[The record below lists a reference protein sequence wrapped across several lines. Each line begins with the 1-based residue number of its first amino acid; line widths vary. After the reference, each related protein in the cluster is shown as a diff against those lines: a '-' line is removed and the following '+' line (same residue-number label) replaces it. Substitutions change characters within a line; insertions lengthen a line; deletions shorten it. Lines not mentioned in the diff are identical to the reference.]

1 VSEWNLSVRLTG
13 QGSNLSRTLRSTAND
28 ARSASRTVNA
38 LRRDITSLRAAAS
51 RDIRLR
57 VRLDATNLRRDV
69 RAALSSA
76 GSGQQVRAR
85 INIDASRLRRDVATA
100 LTAAGAGQG
109 LRIRLN
115 IDAGHLRTD
124 VQRALRTAGSNGIT
138 IPVTADTRTLN
149 RGAASLGRL
158 REEARQTA
166 HTLDTLQRAAR
177 DAGNQLDVLRNQSLA
192 ATAGLRSMNRAA
204 GLGQTRLDNLSG
216 SARTFRSDLDD
227 LDGSLT
233 RVTGNLGGL
242 RGRVGG
248 LTSGGGGGSGGASM
262 LKGLLLL
269 APAAVP
275 LVAGLSTALAP
286 LPGLFGA
293 AGVGATA
300 FGIAL
305 AGQVSRLGE
314 VADAEKKYQEAVAE
328 HGKASAEAITA
339 QIKYQQMLA
348 QLPPDAQ
355 RAAVALSQLK
365 TNFSDWSDDMA
376 GFTMTP
382 LTHGITVLD
391 QLIPRLTPHVQSFS
405 TQLDR
410 VITVAGGA
418 IETPGFDAMA
428 DKFADFSERQ
438 LDEMTDGVIHF
449 LRVLSE
455 GGAFQSGP
463 IAAFMDYAR
472 TNGPA
477 AREALSAISDAV
489 VTLLQASAEAGPGL
503 LTLVTAAA
511 QLVAALPPELVGIII
526 QVAAGLKLVQ
536 LAGAGAAAIAGG
548 VAALGARLAALT
560 AASAGAGGGLAGL
573 AAAFG
578 TLGTAAK
585 ATLIASGIGILL
597 IALSQLSDMGKQAP
611 PDIDKLT
618 TSLRTLG
625 NTGRVTG
632 EAARSF
638 GKDLSGLADS
648 LQKVTDPKGLDQVQ
662 QSIVSFFGTDSTPVK
677 EAKENIDA
685 VDKALA
691 NLVKNGQADLAASA
705 LEHLSDRLKDQ
716 GFSAKEISGQMDDY
730 KSALADARFQQELA
744 AQSMGL
750 FGEAAQ
756 QTSAKLDAQKQSAD
770 GLRQAITALN
780 DVNRAA
786 GSAMSAFEQS
796 IDDTTE
802 AIKDHAGALRMRDG
816 ELDLGSEKA
825 REAEKT
831 LSGLAANTD
840 AAATA
845 AREQG
850 KSWEHVNGI
859 YSRGREAF
867 IKAADAMGLTKAQA
881 EALAA
886 SYLKIPDKKST
897 ILEMRTEDA
906 IAGLDSVIAAINKTP
921 NDKSVTVKALTSDAI
936 DLLDSL
942 GYTVTQLKDGRFKVT
957 ADTASV
963 EDSLDEVKAARD
975 GLTNKTIKVDALTG
989 GAIAE
994 LGKVQSKIR
1003 ATNGKTITMRAPTG
1017 AAIKALEDL
1026 GFKVRQVPGSK
1037 NVTISI
1043 PTGGPRAA
1051 VSAIQS
1057 YINSLHGKTITLT
1070 TEKRTIY
1077 TGGGGRGPNAG
1088 AQANG
1093 SVLDFYADGGIQ
1105 RGGIRSFASGS
1116 ERHVAQMAPAGSWRV
1131 WAEPETGGEA
1141 YIPFAPSKRPRSRAI
1156 AEETVRRLGGDP
1168 ETIQWNADGNVTD
1181 WRYDPQ
1187 TGSLYSGSDI
1197 TSAGNKTR
1205 KVKTKVKG
1213 KWQTK
1218 EVEYFDIGAVEKK
1231 LKSASKATLAWN
1243 KDLEK
1248 VADRVGGDVAEALA
1262 SMGKEGMKLAD
1273 KMANGSTKYINDM
1286 AAALRGLQKTA
1297 KASLTDYTR
1306 QLGTANKMN
1315 KDFAD
1320 DLARLA
1326 GMGYGDLAAQ
1336 LAEQNDEAAQQL
1348 ADAAVKDKG
1357 KAAKANAQA
1366 QTANNALTADQ
1377 VQSLVQIIAA
1387 IKTNKTGIHDVA
1399 ATTGMGEDE
1408 IIEVA
1413 NKAKRQIS
1421 TSLGS
1426 RADRFMSDLIKANR
1440 HMAYADGGIR
1450 AGMYA
1455 TRGGIVRFAE
1465 PETHGEAYLPL
1476 SPSKRRSAL
1485 PVLHDVA
1492 TRFGLGL
1499 TDARATRPVVIV
1511 RESSP
1516 TNVTVTAVRTGATAS
1531 DIASQV
1537 GRSVRRAR
1545 RGGVA
1550 ARAA

>member
-1 VSEWNLSVRLTG
+1 MSEWNLSVRLTG
-13 QGSNLSRTLRSTAND
+13 QGSDLARTLRNTSRD
-28 ARSASRTVNA
+28 ARTASRDVTA
-38 LRRDITSLRAAAS
+38 LRRDISWLRTEAA
-51 RDIRLR
+51 RDIRIR
-57 VRLDATNLRRDV
+57 VRADARGLRSDV
-69 RAALSSA
+69 RAALSTA
-76 GSGQQVRAR
+76 GSGQRLGVRLGVDARRLRSDVQRALTAAGTGQGIRIRLNVDAARFRSDVRA
-85 INIDASRLRRDVATA
+85 A
-100 LTAAGAGQG
+100 LTAAGAGQN
-109 LRIRLN
+109 LTVDLN
-115 IDAGHLRTD
+115 
-124 VQRALRTAGSNGIT
+124 VN
-138 IPVTADTRTLN
+138 
-149 RGAASLGRL
+149 GAAGLAAL
-158 REEARQTA
+158 REESERTARS
-166 HTLDTLQRAAR
+166 LNDLQDSAR

-192 ATAGLRSMNRAA
+192 AAVGLRSMNRAA
-204 GLGQTRLDNLSG
+204 GSGRTRLDTLSA
-216 SARTFRSDLDD
+216 STRTFRSDLDD

-233 RVTGNLGGL
+233 NVTGRLSGL

-248 LTSGGGGGSGGASM
+248 LGGGSGGGGLGGGASREA
-262 LKGLLLL
+262 LKAIILL
-269 APAAVP
+269 APAAIP
-275 LVAGLSTALAP
+275 LVAGLSTSLAP

-300 FGIAL
+300 FGLAL
-305 AGQVSRLGE
+305 GGQVERLGE
-314 VADAEKKYQEAVAE
+314 VADAQKKYDDAVRE
-328 HGKASAEAITA
+328 HGRSSAEAIKA
-339 QIKYQQMLA
+339 QLQYQQMLA
-348 QLPPDAQ
+348 QLPPEVQ
-355 RAAVALSQLK
+355 RTAIALADLK
-365 TNFSDWSDDMA
+365 SNFRDWSDDMS

-382 LTHGITVLD
+382 LTNGITVLD
-391 QLIPRLTPHVQSFS
+391 QLIPRLTPHVKSFS
-405 TQLDR
+405 SHLDR

-418 IETPGFDAMA
+418 IQTPGFDAMA
-428 DKFADFSERQ
+428 NKFADFSDRQ
-438 LDEMTDGVIHF
+438 LDEMTDGVMHF

-455 GGAFQSGP
+455 GGAFQDGP

-489 VTLLQASAEAGPGL
+489 VTLLQAGAEAGPTL

-548 VAALGARLAALT
+548 VATLGTRLT
-560 AASAGAGGGLAGL
+560 ALRAASTAAGGGMAGL

-597 IALSQLSDMGKQAP
+597 IALSELSDMGKKAP
-611 PDIDKLT
+611 PDVEKLT
-618 TSLRTLG
+618 TSLRELG
-625 NTGRVTG
+625 STGRVSG

-691 NLVKNGQADLAASA
+691 NLVKNGQADLAAAALDKLSA
-705 LEHLSDRLKDQ
+705 KLQDQ
-716 GFSAKEISGQMDDY
+716 GFSADEIRGQMDDY
-730 KSALADARFQQELA
+730 KSALADARFEQELA
-744 AQSMGL
+744 AQAMGL
-750 FGEAAQ
+750 FGQAALD
-756 QTSAKLDAQKQSAD
+756 TTAKLNAQKASAD
-770 GLRQAITALN
+770 GLRQAIVALN

-796 IDDTTE
+796 IDDTTA
-802 AIKDHAGALRMRDG
+802 AIKDHAGALKMRDG

-825 REAEKT
+825 RAAEKT
-831 LSGLAANTD
+831 LSDLAANTD

-850 KSWEHVNGI
+850 KSWEYVNGI

-867 IKAADAMGLTKAQA
+867 VKAADAMGLTKSQA

-886 SYLKIPDKKST
+886 TYLKIPDKKST
-897 ILEMRTEDA
+897 VLEMRTEDA
-906 IAGLDSVIAAINKTP
+906 IAGLDAVISAINKTP
-921 NDKSVTVKALTSDAI
+921 NDKSVTVKALTTDAI
-936 DLLDSL
+936 DLLESL
-942 GYTVTQLKDGRFKVT
+942 GYTVTNLKDGRFKVT
-957 ADTASV
+957 ADTATV
-963 EDSLDEVKAARD
+963 ADSLAEVERARD
-975 GLTNKTIKVDALTG
+975 GLTNKTIKIDALTG
-989 GAIAE
+989 GAIGE
-994 LGKVQSKIR
+994 LTKVQAKIR

-1037 NVTISI
+1037 NVNITI
-1043 PTGGPRAA
+1043 PTGGPRSA
-1051 VSAIQS
+1051 VSAIQG

-1070 TEKRTIY
+1070 TEHRTIY
-1077 TGGGGRGPNAG
+1077 TGKGGRGPNAAGGGLLATLPKQRLATGGPVQGFPAGGYIEGPGTSTSDSILATFPSG
-1088 AQANG
+1088 AMARVSNSEYVIQAAAVRKYGVQTLNAINSG
-1093 SVLDFYADGGIQ
+1093 QMNLP
-1105 RGGIRSFASGS
+1105 RLASG
-1116 ERHVAQMAPAGSWRV
+1116 GS
-1131 WAEPETGGEA
+1131 
-1141 YIPFAPSKRPRSRAI
+1141 
-1156 AEETVRRLGGDP
+1156 
-1168 ETIQWNADGNVTD
+1168 VTD

-1187 TGSLYSGSDI
+1187 TGSLYSGTDI
-1197 TSAGNKTR
+1197 TSAGNKTK
-1205 KVKTKVKG
+1205 KVKVKVKG

-1218 EVEYFDIGAVEKK
+1218 EVEYFDITAVEKK
-1231 LKSASKATLAWN
+1231 LKSAAKATQAWN
-1243 KDLEK
+1243 ADLQK

-1286 AAALRGLQKTA
+1286 AKALRDLQKTA

-1306 QLGTANKMN
+1306 QLTNANKVN
-1315 KDFAD
+1315 KEFAD
-1320 DLARLA
+1320 DLAKLA
-1326 GMGYGDLAAQ
+1326 AMGYGDLAAQ

-1348 ADAAVKDKG
+1348 ADAAVKDKK
-1357 KAAKANAQA
+1357 KAAAADKQA
-1366 QTANNALTADQ
+1366 KTANNALTADQ
-1377 VQSLVQIIAA
+1377 VSQLVQIIAA

-1399 ATTGMGEDE
+1399 ATTGLGEDE
-1408 IIEVA
+1408 IIAIA
-1413 NKAKRQIS
+1413 NKARGQIHS
-1421 TSLGS
+1421 SLGS
-1426 RADRFMSDLIKANR
+1426 RATKFLQDLSKANKFQ
-1440 HMAYADGGIR
+1440 AYADGGIR

-1455 TRGGIVRFAE
+1455 TRGGIIRFAE
-1465 PETHGEAYLPL
+1465 PETHGEAFLPL
-1476 SPSKRRSAL
+1476 APSKRRSAL

>member
-1 VSEWNLSVRLTG
+1 MSEWNLSVRLTG
-13 QGSNLSRTLRSTAND
+13 QGSNLSRTLRTTAND
-28 ARSASRTVNA
+28 ARAASRDVNA
-38 LRRDITSLRAAAS
+38 LRRNITSLRAATS

-57 VRLDATNLRRDV
+57 VRLDAANLRRDV
-69 RAALSSA
+69 RAALTSA
-76 GSGQQVRAR
+76 GTGQQVRAR

-109 LRIRLN
+109 IRIRLN
-115 IDAGHLRTD
+115 IDAAHLRTD
-124 VQRALRTAGSNGIT
+124 VQRALRATAGQGIT

-149 RGAASLGRL
+149 RGATSLGRL

-166 HTLDTLQRAAR
+166 HTLNTLQRAAR
-177 DAGNQLDVLRNQSLA
+177 DAGNQLDQLRNQSLA
-192 ATAGLRSMNRAA
+192 ATVGLRSLNRAA

-216 SARTFRSDLDD
+216 STRTFRSDLDD

-233 RVTGNLGGL
+233 RVSGNLGGL

-248 LTSGGGGGSGGASM
+248 LTNGGGGSGGTEM

-269 APAAVP
+269 APAAIP

-293 AGVGATA
+293 AGVSAGA

-305 AGQVSRLGE
+305 AGQVGRLGE

-328 HGKASAEAITA
+328 HGKASAEAIKA
-339 QIKYQQMLA
+339 QLQYQQMLA

-355 RAAVALSQLK
+355 KAAIALSQLK
-365 TNFSDWSDDMA
+365 TNFSDWSDEMS

-382 LTHGITVLD
+382 LTKGITVLD
-391 QLIPRLTPHVQSFS
+391 QLIPRLSPHVKNAS

-410 VITVAGGA
+410 LVTVAGGA

-428 DKFADFSERQ
+428 DRFADFSGQ
-438 LDEMTDGVIHF
+438 KLDEMTDSVMHF

-463 IAAFMDYAR
+463 IAAFMDYAQQ
-472 TNGPA
+472 NGPA

-489 VTLLQASAEAGPGL
+489 VTLLQASSEAGPNL

-511 QLVAALPPELVGIII
+511 KLVAALPPELVGIII

-548 VAALGARLAALT
+548 IAALGTRIAALRV
-560 AASAGAGGGLAGL
+560 ASAGAGGGIAGL

-597 IALSQLSDMGKQAP
+597 IALSELSDMGKQAP
-611 PDIDKLT
+611 PDVDKLT

-625 NTGRVTG
+625 DTGKVTG

-662 QSIVSFFGTDSTPVK
+662 QSIISFFGTDSTPVK

-691 NLVKNGQADLAASA
+691 NLVKNGQADLAAAA
-705 LEHLSDRLKDQ
+705 LDKLSSKLKDQ

-730 KSALADARFQQELA
+730 KSALADAQFEQELA

-750 FGEAAQ
+750 FGKAAQ
-756 QTSAKLDAQKQSAD
+756 DTSAKLEAQKASAD
-770 GLRQAITALN
+770 GLRQSIVALN

-796 IDDTTE
+796 IDDTT
-802 AIKDHAGALRMRDG
+802 AAMKAHAGALKMRDG
-816 ELDLGSEKA
+816 ELDLGSQKA
-825 REAEKT
+825 RDAEKV
-831 LSGLAANTD
+831 LSDLAANTD

-850 KSWEHVNGI
+850 KSWEYVTGI
-859 YSRGREAF
+859 QERGRQAF
-867 IKAADAMGLTKAQA
+867 IDAADSMGLTKAQA
-881 EALAA
+881 EALAD

-897 ILEMRTEDA
+897 VLEMRTEDA
-906 IAGLDSVIAAINKTP
+906 ITGLDAVISAIQKTP
-921 NDKSVTVKALTSDAI
+921 DAKSITVKALTKDAVG
-936 DLLDSL
+936 LLESL
-942 GYTVTQLKDGRFKVT
+942 GYKVVQLKDGQFKVT
-957 ADTASV
+957 AETGTAKEGLASV
-963 EDSLDEVKAARD
+963 QRLRD
-975 GLTNKTIKVDALTG
+975 GLKNKTVTIDTVTAD
-989 GAIAE
+989 AIAD
-994 LGKVQSKIR
+994 LQAVQQKVASTK
-1003 ATNGKTITMRAPTG
+1003 GKTITMRAPT
-1017 AAIKALEDL
+1017 AEARQQLEQL
-1026 GFKVRQVPGSK
+1026 GFKIRNTKGK
-1037 NVTISI
+1037 NVTITV
-1043 PTGGPRAA
+1043 PTGGPIGSVA
-1051 VSAIQS
+1051 AIQGA
-1057 YINSLHGKTITLT
+1057 INSLRGKTVTNYVT
-1070 TEKRTIY
+1070 TVNKETFYKVPLMKRD
-1077 TGGGGRGPNAG
+1077 GGL
-1088 AQANG
+1088 
-1093 SVLDFYADGGIQ
+1093 VDYYADGGIQ
-1105 RGGIRSFASGS
+1105 RGGVRHFARGA
-1116 ERHVAQMAPAGSWRV
+1116 ENHVAQIAPAGSWRV
-1131 WAEPETGGEA
+1131 WGEPETGGEG
-1141 YIPFAPSKRPRSRAI
+1141 YVPFAPSKRPRSRAI
-1156 AEETVRRLGGDP
+1156 TEEIVRRLGGDP
-1168 ETIQWNADGNVTD
+1168 AAIEWNADGNVTD

-1197 TSAGNKTR
+1197 TSAGNKTK

-1231 LKSASKATLAWN
+1231 LKSAAKATQAWN
-1243 KDLEK
+1243 ADLQK
-1248 VADRVGGDVAEALA
+1248 VADRAGGDVAEALA

-1273 KMANGSTKYINDM
+1273 KMANGSTKYLNDM
-1286 AAALRGLQKTA
+1286 SKALRELQKTA

-1306 QLGTANKMN
+1306 QLTNANKVN
-1315 KDFAD
+1315 KDFAE
-1320 DLARLA
+1320 DLAKLA
-1326 GMGYGDLAAQ
+1326 AMGYGDLANQ
-1336 LAEQNDEAAQQL
+1336 LAAQNDKAAQEL

-1357 KAAKANAQA
+1357 KASKANAQA
-1366 QTANNALTADQ
+1366 KTANNALTADQ

-1387 IKTNKTGIHDVA
+1387 IKTTKTGIHDVA
-1399 ATTGMGEDE
+1399 ASTGLGEDE
-1408 IIEVA
+1408 IIA
-1413 NKAKRQIS
+1413 IASKAKAQIH

-1426 RADRFMSDLIKANR
+1426 RATKFLADLGKAQKFQ
-1440 HMAYADGGIR
+1440 AYADGGIR
-1450 AGMYA
+1450 SGIYA
-1455 TRGGIVRFAE
+1455 TRGGLMRFAE

-1476 SPSKRRSAL
+1476 APSKRRSAL

-1516 TNVTVTAVRTGATAS
+1516 TNVNVTAVRTGASAS

>member
-13 QGSNLSRTLRSTAND
+13 QGSDLARTLRSLADD
-28 ARSASRTVNA
+28 ARTASRHVDA
-38 LRRDITSLRAAAS
+38 LRRDIRQLRTDAARS
-51 RDIRLR
+51 IRLQ
-57 VRLDATNLRRDV
+57 VTLDAANLRREV
-69 RAALSSA
+69 QAALA
-76 GSGQQVRAR
+76 GASSGQQVRAR
-85 INIDASRLRRDVATA
+85 IAIDAA
-100 LTAAGAGQG
+100 
-109 LRIRLN
+109 
-115 IDAGHLRTD
+115 HLRTD
-124 VQRALRTAGSNGIT
+124 VQRALRTVAGNGVT
-138 IPVTADTRTLN
+138 VPVTVDARTLQTSTG
-149 RGAASLGRL
+149 RAATSLDRL
-158 REEARQTA
+158 RNEARQTA
-166 HTLDTLQRAAR
+166 HVLNTLQRAAR
-177 DAGNQLDVLRNQSLA
+177 DAGNQLDELRNQ
-192 ATAGLRSMNRAA
+192 AA
-204 GLGQTRLDNLSG
+204 GAAVGVRALGNAGGRAQGRLDGLSA
-216 SARTFRSDLDD
+216 STRTFRSDLDE

-233 RVTGNLGGL
+233 RVTGRLGDL
-242 RGRVGG
+242 RGRIGG
-248 LTSGGGGGSGGASM
+248 LSNSGGGGSGGSEM

-269 APAAVP
+269 APAAIP
-275 LVAGLSTALAP
+275 LAAGLSTALAP

-293 AGVGATA
+293 AGVGAGA

-305 AGQVSRLGE
+305 AGQVERLSE
-314 VADAEKKYQEAVAE
+314 VADAEKKYQEAVTE

-355 RAAVALSQLK
+355 KAAIALSQLK
-365 TNFSDWSDDMA
+365 QNFSDWSDDMS
-376 GFTMTP
+376 GFTMQP
-382 LTHGITVLD
+382 LTNGITVLD

-405 TQLDR
+405 TELDR
-410 VITVAGGA
+410 VIAVAGGA
-418 IETPGFDAMA
+418 IETPGFDRMA
-428 DKFADFSERQ
+428 DKFADFSGQ
-438 LDEMTDGVIHF
+438 KLDEMTDSVMHF

-463 IAAFMDYAR
+463 IAAFMDYAQQ
-472 TNGPA
+472 NGPA

-536 LAGAGAAAIAGG
+536 MAGAGAAAIAGG
-548 VAALGARLAALT
+548 VAALGGRLT
-560 AASAGAGGGLAGL
+560 ALRAASTAAGGGMAGL

-597 IALSQLSDMGKQAP
+597 IALSELSDMGKQAP
-611 PDIDKLT
+611 PDVDKLT

-625 NTGRVTG
+625 DTGRVTG

-705 LEHLSDRLKDQ
+705 LEQLSDKLKDQ

-730 KSALADARFQQELA
+730 KSALADARFEQELA

-750 FGEAAQ
+750 FGQAAQ
-756 QTSAKLDAQKQSAD
+756 DTSAKLDAQKQSAD

-802 AIKDHAGALRMRDG
+802 AIKDHAGALKMRDG

-825 REAEKT
+825 RAAEKS
-831 LSGLAANTD
+831 LSDLAANTD
-840 AAATA
+840 AAANA

-906 IAGLDSVIAAINKTP
+906 VASLDSVIAAINKTP
-921 NDKSVTVKALTSDAI
+921 NDKSVTVKALTTDAV
-936 DLLDSL
+936 DLLESL
-942 GYTVTQLKDGRFKVT
+942 GYTVTNLKDGRFKVT

-963 EDSLDEVKAARD
+963 EDSLAQVQRIRD
-975 GLTNKTIKVDALTG
+975 GLANKTIKVDALTS

-994 LGKVQSKIR
+994 LTKVQSKIR

-1026 GFKVRQVPGSK
+1026 GFRVRKIPGSK
-1037 NVTISI
+1037 NVNITI
-1043 PTGGPRAA
+1043 PTGGPR
-1051 VSAIQS
+1051 SAISSIQA

-1070 TEKRTIY
+1070 TEHRTIY
-1077 TGGGGRGPNAG
+1077 TGKGGRGPNA
-1088 AQANG
+1088 A
-1093 SVLDFYADGGIQ
+1093 GGGLLATLPM
-1105 RGGIRSFASGS
+1105 RKLATGGPVQGF
-1116 ERHVAQMAPAGSWRV
+1116 PAGGYIEGPGTATSDSIVASFPSGAMARV
-1131 WAEPETGGEA
+1131 SNSEYVVQSAAVRKYGVRTLDAINQGELDLPKLATGG
-1141 YIPFAPSKRPRSRAI
+1141 S
-1156 AEETVRRLGGDP
+1156 
-1168 ETIQWNADGNVTD
+1168 VTD

-1197 TSAGNKTR
+1197 TSAGNKTK

-1286 AAALRGLQKTA
+1286 SKALRDLQKTA

-1306 QLGTANKMN
+1306 QLTNANKVN
-1315 KDFAD
+1315 KDFAE
-1320 DLARLA
+1320 DLAKLA
-1326 GMGYGDLAAQ
+1326 AMGYGDLAAQ
-1336 LAEQNDEAAQQL
+1336 LAEQNDTAAQQL

-1366 QTANNALTADQ
+1366 KTANSALTADQ
-1377 VQSLVQIIAA
+1377 VSQLVQIIAA

-1399 ATTGMGEDE
+1399 ATTGLGEDE
-1408 IIEVA
+1408 IISIA
-1413 NKAKRQIS
+1413 NKAKGQIH

-1426 RADRFMSDLIKANR
+1426 RADRFLQDLGKANK
-1440 HMAYADGGIR
+1440 HLAYANGGIR

-1455 TRGGIVRFAE
+1455 TRGGIIRFAE

>member
-13 QGSNLSRTLRSTAND
+13 QGSGLARTLRDVASD
-28 ARSASRTVNA
+28 ARSSSNEVNA
-38 LRRDITSLRAAAS
+38 LRRNLTLLRTEAS
-51 RDIRLR
+51 NAIN
-57 VRLDATNLRRDV
+57 VRLDVDGAHLRSDV
-69 RAALSSA
+69 TAVLTAA
-76 GSGQQVRAR
+76 GSGQGIGVRLDVDAGHLRDDITTALTAASGQGIQVRLDV
-85 INIDASRLRRDVATA
+85 DADHLRDDVQAA
-100 LTAAGAGQG
+100 LTAAGAGQN
-109 LRIRLN
+109 LTVDLN
-115 IDAGHLRTD
+115 VD
-124 VQRALRTAGSNGIT
+124 
-138 IPVTADTRTLN
+138 
-149 RGAASLGRL
+149 GAAALATL
-158 REEARQTA
+158 REETTQTA
-166 HTLDTLQRAAR
+166 HALNTLQRAAR
-177 DAGNQLDVLRNQSLA
+177 EAKNELEELEGRTLTA
-192 ATAGLRSMNRAA
+192 AAAMRLLNTATSRGR
-204 GLGQTRLDNLSG
+204 TRLDALSA
-216 SARTFRSDLDD
+216 STRTFRNDLDD

-233 RVTGNLGGL
+233 NVTGRLSGL

-248 LTSGGGGGSGGASM
+248 LGGGSGGGGLGGGASSEA
-262 LKGLLLL
+262 LKALILL
-269 APAAVP
+269 APAAIP
-275 LVAGLSTALAP
+275 LVAGLSTSLAP

-293 AGVGATA
+293 AGVGAIA
-300 FGIAL
+300 FGAAL
-305 AGQVSRLGE
+305 GGQVARLGE
-314 VADAEKKYQEAVAE
+314 VADAQKKYDDAVRE
-328 HGKASAEAITA
+328 HGRSSAEAIKA
-339 QIKYQQMLA
+339 QLQYQQMLA
-348 QLPPDAQ
+348 QLPPEAQ
-355 RAAVALSQLK
+355 RAAIALADLK
-365 TNFSDWSDDMA
+365 SNFRDWSDDMA

-391 QLIPRLTPHVQSFS
+391 QLIPRLTPHVESFS

-410 VITVAGGA
+410 VVTVAGGA

-428 DKFADFSERQ
+428 EKFADFSDRQ
-438 LDEMTDGVIHF
+438 LDEMTDGVMHF

-489 VTLLQASAEAGPGL
+489 VTLLQAGAEAGPTL

-548 VAALGARLAALT
+548 VAALGTRLT
-560 AASAGAGGGLAGL
+560 ALRAASTAAGGGMAGL

-597 IALSQLSDMGKQAP
+597 IALSELSDMGKKAP
-611 PDIDKLT
+611 PDVDKLT
-618 TSLRTLG
+618 TSLRELG
-625 NTGRVTG
+625 TTGRVSG

-638 GKDLSGLADS
+638 GKDLSDLADS

-691 NLVKNGQADLAASA
+691 NLVKNGQADLAAAALDKLSA
-705 LEHLSDRLKDQ
+705 KLKGQ
-716 GFSAKEISGQMDDY
+716 GFSAEQIRDQMDDY
-730 KSALADARFQQELA
+730 KSAVADMKFEQELA

-756 QTSAKLDAQKQSAD
+756 QTSAKLEAQKASAD
-770 GLRQAITALN
+770 GLRQSIVALN

-802 AIKDHAGALRMRDG
+802 ALKDHAGALKLRDG

-825 REAEKT
+825 REAEKV
-831 LSGLAANTD
+831 LSELAANTD

-850 KSWEHVNGI
+850 KSWEYVSSI
-859 YSRGREAF
+859 QERGREAF
-867 IKAADAMGLTKAQA
+867 VKAADAMGLTKSQA

-886 SYLKIPDKKST
+886 TYLKIPDKKST
-897 ILEMRTEDA
+897 VLEMRTEDA
-906 IAGLDSVIAAINKTP
+906 IASLDAVISAINKTP
-921 NDKSVTVKALTSDAI
+921 NDKSVTVKALTTDAI
-936 DLLDSL
+936 DLLESL
-942 GYTVTQLKDGRFKVT
+942 GYTVTNLKDGRFKVT
-957 ADTASV
+957 ADTATV
-963 EDSLDEVKAARD
+963 ADSLAEVERARD
-975 GLTNKTIKVDALTG
+975 GLTNKTIKIDALTS
-989 GAIAE
+989 GAIGE
-994 LGKVQSKIR
+994 LTKVQAKIR

-1017 AAIKALEDL
+1017 AAIKALEAL
-1026 GFKVRQVPGSK
+1026 GFKVRQIPGSK
-1037 NVTISI
+1037 NVNITI
-1043 PTGGPRAA
+1043 PTGGPRSA
-1051 VSAIQS
+1051 VSAIQG

-1070 TEKRTIY
+1070 TEHRTIY
-1077 TGGGGRGPNAG
+1077 TGKGGRGPNAAGGGLLATLPKQRLATGGPVQGFPAGGYIEGPGTSTSDSILATFPSG
-1088 AQANG
+1088 AMARVSNSEYVIQAAAVRKYGVQTLNAINSG
-1093 SVLDFYADGGIQ
+1093 QMNLP
-1105 RGGIRSFASGS
+1105 RLASG
-1116 ERHVAQMAPAGSWRV
+1116 GS
-1131 WAEPETGGEA
+1131 
-1141 YIPFAPSKRPRSRAI
+1141 
-1156 AEETVRRLGGDP
+1156 
-1168 ETIQWNADGNVTD
+1168 VTD

-1187 TGSLYSGSDI
+1187 TGSLYSGNDI
-1197 TSAGNKTR
+1197 TSAGNKTK
-1205 KVKTKVKG
+1205 KVKVKVKG

-1218 EVEYFDIGAVEKK
+1218 EVEYFDITAVEKK
-1231 LKSASKATLAWN
+1231 LKSAAKATQAWN
-1243 KDLEK
+1243 ADLQK

-1286 AAALRGLQKTA
+1286 AKALRDLQKTA

-1306 QLGTANKMN
+1306 QLTNANKVN
-1315 KDFAD
+1315 KDFAE
-1320 DLARLA
+1320 DLAKLA
-1326 GMGYGDLAAQ
+1326 SMGYGDLAAQ
-1336 LAEQNDEAAQQL
+1336 LASQNDEAAQQL
-1348 ADAAVKDKG
+1348 ADAAVKDKK
-1357 KAAKANAQA
+1357 KAAAADKQA
-1366 QTANNALTADQ
+1366 KTANNALTADQ

-1387 IKTNKTGIHDVA
+1387 IKTSKTGIHDVA
-1399 ATTGMGEDE
+1399 ATTGLGEDE
-1408 IIEVA
+1408 IIAIA
-1413 NKAKRQIS
+1413 NKAKAQIH

-1426 RADRFMSDLIKANR
+1426 RATKFLQDLGKANKFQ
-1440 HMAYADGGIR
+1440 AYADGGIR
-1450 AGMYA
+1450 SGIYA
-1455 TRGGIVRFAE
+1455 TRGGLYRFAE
-1465 PETHGEAYLPL
+1465 PETHGEAFLPL
-1476 SPSKRRSAL
+1476 APSKRRSAL

-1516 TNVTVTAVRTGATAS
+1516 TNVSVTAVRTGASAS

>member
-13 QGSNLSRTLRSTAND
+13 QGSDLARTLRSLADD
-28 ARSASRTVNA
+28 ARTASRHVDA
-38 LRRDITSLRAAAS
+38 LRRDIGQLRTDAARS
-51 RDIRLR
+51 IRLQ
-57 VRLDATNLRRDV
+57 VTLDAANLRREV
-69 RAALSSA
+69 QAALA
-76 GSGQQVRAR
+76 GASTGQQVRAR
-85 INIDASRLRRDVATA
+85 IAIDGAHLRRDVSAA
-100 LTAAGAGQG
+100 LAAAGTGQG
-109 LRIRLN
+109 VRVRLG
-115 IDAGHLRTD
+115 IDAAHLRTD
-124 VQRALRTAGSNGIT
+124 VQRALRTVAGNGVT
-138 IPVTADTRTLN
+138 VPVTVDARTLQTSTG
-149 RGAASLGRL
+149 RAATSLDRL
-158 REEARQTA
+158 RNEARQTA
-166 HTLDTLQRAAR
+166 HVLNTLQRAAR
-177 DAGNQLDVLRNQSLA
+177 DAGNQLDELRNQ
-192 ATAGLRSMNRAA
+192 AA
-204 GLGQTRLDNLSG
+204 GAAVGVRALGNAGGRAQGRLDGLSA
-216 SARTFRSDLDD
+216 STRTFRSDLDD

-233 RVTGNLGGL
+233 RVTGRLGDL

-248 LTSGGGGGSGGASM
+248 LSNSGGGGSGGSEM

-269 APAAVP
+269 APAAIP
-275 LVAGLSTALAP
+275 LAAGLSTALAP

-293 AGVGATA
+293 AGVGAGA

-305 AGQVSRLGE
+305 AGQVERLSE
-314 VADAEKKYQEAVAE
+314 VADAEKKYQEAVTE

-355 RAAVALSQLK
+355 KAAIALSQLK
-365 TNFSDWSDDMA
+365 QNFSDWSDDMS
-376 GFTMTP
+376 GFTMQP
-382 LTHGITVLD
+382 LTNGITVLD

-405 TQLDR
+405 TELDR
-410 VITVAGGA
+410 VIAVAGGA
-418 IETPGFDAMA
+418 IETPGFDRMA
-428 DKFADFSERQ
+428 DKFADFSGQ
-438 LDEMTDGVIHF
+438 KLDEMTDSVMHF

-463 IAAFMDYAR
+463 IAAFMDYAQQ
-472 TNGPA
+472 NGPA

-489 VTLLQASAEAGPGL
+489 VTLLQASSEAGPNL

-511 QLVAALPPELVGIII
+511 KLVAALPPELVGIII

-548 VAALGARLAALT
+548 VAALGTRLT
-560 AASAGAGGGLAGL
+560 ALRAASTAAGGGMAGL

-597 IALSQLSDMGKQAP
+597 IALSELSDMGKQAP
-611 PDIDKLT
+611 PDVDRLT

-625 NTGRVTG
+625 DTGRVTG

-691 NLVKNGQADLAASA
+691 NLVKNGQADLAAAA
-705 LEHLSDRLKDQ
+705 LDQLSRKLKDQ
-716 GFSAKEISGQMDDY
+716 GFSAKEIRGQMDDY
-730 KSALADARFQQELA
+730 KSALADARFEQELA

-750 FGEAAQ
+750 FGQQAQ
-756 QTSAKLDAQKQSAD
+756 QTSAKLAEQKASAD
-770 GLRQAITALN
+770 GLRQAIQALN
-780 DVNRAA
+780 DVHRAGLDGMIGFEAAIDAASKAARDNAGVLSMQGGQLVLNTDKQRAA
-786 GSAMSAFEQS
+786 AQALT
-796 IDDTTE
+796 DLAAKTDE
-802 AIKDHAGALRMRDG
+802 AAA
-816 ELDLGSEKA
+816 SA
-825 REAEKT
+825 RE
-831 LSGLAANTD
+831 SN
-840 AAATA
+840 
-845 AREQG
+845 Q
-850 KSWEHVNGI
+850 SWSAVNGI
-859 YSRGREAF
+859 YERGRQQLIAS
-867 IKAADAMGLTKAQA
+867 ATQMGLTRAEAEKLAATILKTPNRTVMLKADITDWKAKISQAEQQLKSAKGEKRAKLTADILDWKVKVAQA
-881 EALAA
+881 EAQLARA
-886 SYLKIPDKKST
+886 RGTKTAKLSADI
-897 ILEMRTEDA
+897 
-906 IAGLDSVIAAINKTP
+906 SVWQA
-921 NDKSVTVKALTSDAI
+921 
-936 DLLDSL
+936 
-942 GYTVTQLKDGRFKVT
+942 
-957 ADTASV
+957 
-963 EDSLDEVKAARD
+963 
-975 GLTNKTIKVDALTG
+975 
-989 GAIAE
+989 
-994 LGKVQSKIR
+994 
-1003 ATNGKTITMRAPTG
+1003 
-1017 AAIKALEDL
+1017 
-1026 GFKVRQVPGSK
+1026 KVRQAEQQLKNAKGSK
-1037 NVTISI
+1037 RATLTADISDLQAKI
-1043 PTGGPRAA
+1043 RQANAA
-1051 VSAIQS
+1051 L
-1057 YINSLHGKTITLT
+1057 NSIHSKRITLT
-1070 TEKRTIY
+1070 TEHRTIY
-1077 TGGGGRGPNAG
+1077 TGKGGRGPNA
-1088 AQANG
+1088 A
-1093 SVLDFYADGGIQ
+1093 GGGLLASLPKQ
-1105 RGGIRSFASGS
+1105 RLASGG
-1116 ERHVAQMAPAGSWRV
+1116 RVQGFPAGGYIEGPGTSTSDSIVASFPSGAMARV
-1131 WAEPETGGEA
+1131 SNSEYVVQSAAVRKYGVRTLDAINQGELALPKLAAGG
-1141 YIPFAPSKRPRSRAI
+1141 S
-1156 AEETVRRLGGDP
+1156 
-1168 ETIQWNADGNVTD
+1168 VTD

-1218 EVEYFDIGAVEKK
+1218 EVEYFDITAVEKK

-1286 AAALRGLQKTA
+1286 SKALRELQKTA

-1306 QLGTANKMN
+1306 QLTTANKVN

-1366 QTANNALTADQ
+1366 KTANSALTADQ
-1377 VQSLVQIIAA
+1377 VQTLVQIIAA
-1387 IKTNKTGIHDVA
+1387 IKTDKTGIHDVA
-1399 ATTGMGEDE
+1399 ATTGLGEDE

-1413 NKAKRQIS
+1413 NKAKRQIH

-1426 RADRFMSDLIKANR
+1426 RADRFMTDLIKANR
-1440 HMAYADGGIR
+1440 HMAYANGGIR

-1455 TRGGIVRFAE
+1455 TRGGIIRFAE

-1492 TRFGLGL
+1492 TKFGLGL

>member
-248 LTSGGGGGSGGASM
+248 LTSGGGGSGGIGM

-275 LVAGLSTALAP
+275 FVAGLSTALAP
-286 LPGLFGA
+286 LPGLLGA
-293 AGVGATA
+293 AGVSAGA

-305 AGQVSRLGE
+305 AGQVERLGE
-314 VADAEKKYQEAVAE
+314 VADAQKKYDDAVRE
-328 HGKASAEAITA
+328 HGRSSAEALKA
-339 QIKYQQMLA
+339 QLQYQQMLA
-348 QLPPDAQ
+348 QLPPEAQ

-428 DKFADFSERQ
+428 DKFADFSDRQ

-511 QLVAALPPELVGIII
+511 QLVAALPPELIGIII

-560 AASAGAGGGLAGL
+560 AASAGAGGGMAGL

-611 PDIDKLT
+611 PDVDKLT

-625 NTGRVTG
+625 DTGRVTG

-716 GFSAKEISGQMDDY
+716 GFSAKEISSQMDDY
-730 KSALADARFQQELA
+730 KSALADARFEQELA

-786 GSAMSAFEQS
+786 GDAMSAFEQS

-802 AIKDHAGALRMRDG
+802 AIKDHAGALKMRDG

-825 REAEKT
+825 REARKT
-831 LSGLAANTD
+831 LADLAANTD

-867 IKAADAMGLTKAQA
+867 IKAADAMGLTKSQA

-963 EDSLDEVKAARD
+963 EDSLDEVKVARD

-1017 AAIKALEDL
+1017 AAIKALQDL

-1051 VSAIQS
+1051 VSAIQG

-1105 RGGIRSFASGS
+1105 RGG
-1116 ERHVAQMAPAGSWRV
+1116 
-1131 WAEPETGGEA
+1131 T
-1141 YIPFAPSKRPRSRAI
+1141 
-1156 AEETVRRLGGDP
+1156 
-1168 ETIQWNADGNVTD
+1168 
-1181 WRYDPQ
+1181 
-1187 TGSLYSGSDI
+1187 
-1197 TSAGNKTR
+1197 
-1205 KVKTKVKG
+1205 
-1213 KWQTK
+1213 
-1218 EVEYFDIGAVEKK
+1218 
-1231 LKSASKATLAWN
+1231 
-1243 KDLEK
+1243 
-1248 VADRVGGDVAEALA
+1248 
-1262 SMGKEGMKLAD
+1262 
-1273 KMANGSTKYINDM
+1273 
-1286 AAALRGLQKTA
+1286 
-1297 KASLTDYTR
+1297 
-1306 QLGTANKMN
+1306 
-1315 KDFAD
+1315 
-1320 DLARLA
+1320 
-1326 GMGYGDLAAQ
+1326 
-1336 LAEQNDEAAQQL
+1336 
-1348 ADAAVKDKG
+1348 
-1357 KAAKANAQA
+1357 
-1366 QTANNALTADQ
+1366 
-1377 VQSLVQIIAA
+1377 
-1387 IKTNKTGIHDVA
+1387 
-1399 ATTGMGEDE
+1399 
-1408 IIEVA
+1408 
-1413 NKAKRQIS
+1413 
-1421 TSLGS
+1421 
-1426 RADRFMSDLIKANR
+1426 
-1440 HMAYADGGIR
+1440 
-1450 AGMYA
+1450 
-1455 TRGGIVRFAE
+1455 
-1465 PETHGEAYLPL
+1465 
-1476 SPSKRRSAL
+1476 
-1485 PVLHDVA
+1485 
-1492 TRFGLGL
+1492 
-1499 TDARATRPVVIV
+1499 
-1511 RESSP
+1511 
-1516 TNVTVTAVRTGATAS
+1516 
-1531 DIASQV
+1531 
-1537 GRSVRRAR
+1537 
-1545 RGGVA
+1545 
-1550 ARAA
+1550 